1 MQEILNSVDGDLRR
15 WAEAYLHRVI
25 AGSLDVGAQ
34 PRGLPKELGWTASKT
49 KDVSER
55 ARLKMVAFVE
65 ERASGDVCADRQA
78 LLDSFIATSRRDG
91 EAAALDEQRFVA
103 VLAHVGG
110 CEECWLAW
118 RARRRTLLGRVP
130 PVLTLPFGAVAWGA
144 RALQAKLSD
153 AATSLELA
161 TLSVRQRLG
170 LGGGAGAAAAGGGA
184 ATVGTKAA
192 AVCATAVCAAGAG
205 GELAGVL
212 PPIVPQRAQHEPRKH
227 TPGHHG
233 RPARQAVTAGSHRVL
248 TPAPAPATPA
258 RAPVSSVADT
268 PVAPEEHFTLGD
280 LPPASSTSRA
290 RSSHDSPRGSSSAPG
305 DLPSASSTSA
315 GGSSNHSLGEGSS
328 APADLPSASATPPPP
343 PPPAA
348 DAGGAHCVLGDLEC

>member
-1 MQEILNSVDGDLRR
+1 MSFRERRERHEQRARERALVAMRYIVISALARFVQTMGSAAILDAVDAALAQLIGDAKHLGDPADIKGLWIKMATCRLIDEQRSADVIHRERVAVEEHAQALAVSVSGELGALTEEGRQWWRVQEILNSVDGDLRR

-49 KDVSER
+49 NDVSEG
-55 ARLKMVAFVE
+55 ARLKMVAFVK
-65 ERASGDVCADRQA
+65 ERASGDVCSDRQA

-103 VLAHVGG
+103 VLAHIGG

-130 PVLTLPFGAVAWGA
+130 PILALPFGAVAWGA
-144 RALQAKLSD
+144 RALQAKLSE
-153 AATSLELA
+153 AATSVELA

-205 GELAGVL
+205 GELAGIL
-212 PPIVPQRAQHEPRKH
+212 P
-227 TPGHHG
+227 
-233 RPARQAVTAGSHRVL
+233 
-248 TPAPAPATPA
+248 
-258 RAPVSSVADT
+258 
-268 PVAPEEHFTLGD
+268 
-280 LPPASSTSRA
+280 
-290 RSSHDSPRGSSSAPG
+290 
-305 DLPSASSTSA
+305 
-315 GGSSNHSLGEGSS
+315 
-328 APADLPSASATPPPP
+328 
-343 PPPAA
+343 
-348 DAGGAHCVLGDLEC
+348 